1 MRASTVCAE
10 PLSFPATP
18 HTMTDQGS
26 AAMKIT
32 LRRLTAA
39 LLPLLAAHAM
49 AADSPRNARLD
60 DQTQLPTA
68 PARPA
73 GKAYFQPP
81 AEADIPNN
89 AFGDLVRRGQDLFMN
104 TKALVPEYVGNEMN
118 CVNCH
123 IDRGRK
129 ANSAPLWAAYT
140 MYPAFRK
147 KNNKVN
153 TFVERMQGCFQFSMN
168 GKAPA
173 ADSEV
178 LAALTAYAYWMSSG
192 VPIGKVQPGRG
203 FDEPPPPRGGYDIAR
218 GKAVYEKQ
226 CALCHGDDGAGKKV
240 GATSVFP
247 PLWGKDSYNWG
258 AGMHRINTAAGFIQH
273 NMPLGRGETLSDQ
286 EAWDVAAYVNAHER
300 PQDPRLVNGD
310 IDETRKRY
318 HADDGVNLYGVI
330 VDGRKLG
337 QGVK

>member
-1 MRASTVCAE
+1 MMMI
-10 PLSFPATP
+10 TP
-18 HTMTDQGS
+18 
-26 AAMKIT
+26 
-32 LRRLTAA
+32 RRLGAA
-39 LLPLLAAHAM
+39 LLPLLAAQAL
-49 AADSPRNARLD
+49 AAEPARNPRLD
-60 DQTQLPTA
+60 DQTQLPKA
-68 PARPA
+68 PTRAL
-73 GKAYFQPP
+73 GQTYFQPP
-81 AEADIPNN
+81 AEADMPSN
-89 AFGDLVRRGQDLFMN
+89 AYGDLVRRGQDLFMN
-104 TKALVPEYVGNEMN
+104 TKALAPEYVGNEMN

-140 MYPAFRK
+140 MYPAYRK

-173 ADSEV
+173 PDSEV
-178 LAALTAYAYWMSSG
+178 LTALTAYAYWMSSG
-192 VPIGKVQPGRG
+192 VPIAKAMPGRG
-203 FDEPPPPRGGYDIAR
+203 FDEPPLPRGGYDIAR
-218 GKAVYEKQ
+218 GRLVYDKQ
-226 CALCHGDDGAGKKV
+226 CAICHGADGEGRKV

-273 NMPLGRGETLSDQ
+273 NMPLGRGKTLSDQ
-286 EAWDVAAYVNAHER
+286 EAWDVAAYINSHER

-318 HADDGVNLYGVI
+318 HAEDGVNLYGVV

-337 QGVK
+337 QGVR

>member
-1 MRASTVCAE
+1 MMMI
-10 PLSFPATP
+10 TP
-18 HTMTDQGS
+18 
-26 AAMKIT
+26 
-32 LRRLTAA
+32 RRLGAA
-39 LLPLLAAHAM
+39 LLPLLAAQAL
-49 AADSPRNARLD
+49 AAEPARNPRLD
-60 DQTQLPTA
+60 DQTQLPKA
-68 PARPA
+68 PTRAL
-73 GKAYFQPP
+73 GQTYFQPP
-81 AEADIPNN
+81 AEADMPSN
-89 AFGDLVRRGQDLFMN
+89 AYGDLVRRGQDLFMN
-104 TKALVPEYVGNEMN
+104 TKALAPEYVGNEMN

-140 MYPAFRK
+140 MYPAYRK

-173 ADSEV
+173 PDSEV
-178 LAALTAYAYWMSSG
+178 LTALTAYAYWMSSG
-192 VPIGKVQPGRG
+192 VPIAKAMPGRG
-203 FDEPPPPRGGYDIAR
+203 FDEPPLPRGGYDTAR
-218 GKAVYEKQ
+218 GRVVYDKQ
-226 CALCHGDDGAGKKV
+226 CAICHGADGEGRKV

-273 NMPLGRGETLSDQ
+273 NMPLGRGKTLSDQ
-286 EAWDVAAYVNAHER
+286 EAWDVAAYINSHER

-318 HADDGVNLYGVI
+318 HAEDGVNLYGVV

-337 QGVK
+337 QGVR

>member
-1 MRASTVCAE
+1 MK
-10 PLSFPATP
+10 PLLP
-18 HTMTDQGS
+18 
-26 AAMKIT
+26 
-32 LRRLTAA
+32 A
-39 LLPLLAAHAM
+39 LLALAVSTPVLAAKIAM
-49 AADSPRNARLD
+49 E
-60 DQTQLPTA
+60 DQSQIPPA
-68 PARPA
+68 PAKPE
-73 GKAYFQPP
+73 GQQWFQPP
-81 AEADIPNN
+81 HERDLPDD
-89 AFGDLVRRGQDLFMN
+89 AFGRLVQQGRAIFVDTRNQ
-104 TKALVPEYVGNEMN
+104 ASEYVGNGMN
-118 CVNCH
+118 CTNCH
-123 IDRGRK
+123 LDQGRL
-129 ANSAPLWAAYT
+129 ANSAPLWGAYT

-178 LAALTAYAYWMSSG
+178 LTALTAYAYWMSSG

-203 FDEPPPPRGGYDIAR
+203 FDEPPLPKGGYDIAR
-218 GKAVYEKQ
+218 GRAVYDKQ

-286 EAWDVAAYVNAHER
+286 EAWDVAAYINAHER

-318 HADDGVNLYGVI
+318 HADDGVNLYGV
-330 VDGRKLG
+330 VVNGKKLG
-337 QGVK
+337 QGVQ